1 MLGYGNTADIKE
13 GTVLYHRIDG
23 IKATVTKVDGDYF
36 DVVYD
41 KPMFGSHRDRKNDVP
56 MLTVDQF
63 QSDVVSPIRLVC
75 NTASIAKT
83 RMTTKRDKFVST
95 AAIALIKAA
104 PIIRIP
110 AIEDACDLFQDD
122 GTN

>member
-1 MLGYGNTADIKE
+1 MQKTSIFSEEYTE
-13 GTVLYHRIDG
+13 
-23 IKATVTKVDGDYF
+23 F
-36 DVVYD
+36 
-41 KPMFGSHRDRKNDVP
+41 FRDRKNDVP

-110 AIEDACDLFQDD
+110 AIDDACDLFQDD
-122 GTN
+122 RTDQRISELKRIPMVL